1 MNVVTDFFGITNSK
15 EDENE
20 SVNDTSVESS
30 LEKQETINDGDNDTL
45 LAKDTDT
52 DTDDDENNDDGED
65 DNVALNDDED
75 EDEDEDDDDDSEDE
89 DEEDDDSDDEDLQK
103 LQGYEEKNVLVDYHP
118 EVVQI
123 SEEELQT
130 YSKVVRDNNGKIVD
144 PFHKTIPIMT
154 KYEKAKVIG
163 IRAQQIN
170 SGSEPFI
177 PVDVNMIDGLSIA
190 NQELLE
196 KKIPFIIRR
205 PIPNGSSEYWN
216 INDLELLE

>member
-1 MNVVTDFFGITNSK
+1 MSIVTDFFGITNSK
-15 EDENE
+15 QDGDESANKQSSE
-20 SVNDTSVESS
+20 TS
-30 LEKQETINDGDNDTL
+30 LETQNPDDQKNFGEILT
-45 LAKDTDT
+45 KDTDEE
-52 DTDDDENNDDGED
+52 DSDEDDGK
-65 DNVALNDDED
+65 VSG
-75 EDEDEDDDDDSEDE
+75 EDDDDDNDDE
-89 DEEDDDSDDEDLQK
+89 DDNDDNDDEDDNDDDDDDDDSDDEDLQK

-130 YSKVVRDNNGKIVD
+130 YSQVVRDNNGKIID

-154 KYEKAKVIG
+154 KYEKAKIIG

-190 NQELLE
+190 NEELLQ

-205 PIPNGSSEYWN
+205 PMPNGSSEYWN
-216 INDLELLE
+216 IVDLELLE

>member
-1 MNVVTDFFGITNSK
+1 MNIVTDFFGITNSK
-15 EDENE
+15 QDDESE
-20 SVNDTSVESS
+20 NDQSTETS
-30 LEKQETINDGDNDTL
+30 LETQNPDDQTNFGEILT
-45 LAKDTDT
+45 KDTDEEGS
-52 DTDDDENNDDGED
+52 DEDDGKVSGDED
-65 DNVALNDDED
+65 DGKVSGDED
-75 EDEDEDDDDDSEDE
+75 DGKVSGDEDDDE
-89 DEEDDDSDDEDLQK
+89 DDSDDEDLQK
-103 LQGYEEKNVLVDYHP
+103 LQGYDEKNVLVDYHP

-130 YSKVVRDNNGKIVD
+130 YSQVVRDNNGKIID

-154 KYEKAKVIG
+154 KYEKAKIIG

-190 NQELLE
+190 NEELLQ

-205 PIPNGSSEYWN
+205 PMPNGSSEYWN
-216 INDLELLE
+216 IADLELLE

>member
-1 MNVVTDFFGITNSK
+1 MNIVTDFFGITNSK
-15 EDENE
+15 QDDESE
-20 SVNDTSVESS
+20 NDQSTETS
-30 LEKQETINDGDNDTL
+30 LETQNPDDLKNFGEILT
-45 LAKDTDT
+45 KDTDEE
-52 DTDDDENNDDGED
+52 DSEEDDGKVSGDED
-65 DNVALNDDED
+65 DGKVSG
-75 EDEDEDDDDDSEDE
+75 DEDDDE
-89 DEEDDDSDDEDLQK
+89 DDSDDEDLQK
-103 LQGYEEKNVLVDYHP
+103 LQGYDEKNVLVDYHP

-130 YSKVVRDNNGKIVD
+130 YSQVVRDNNGKIID

-154 KYEKAKVIG
+154 KYEKAKIIG

-190 NQELLE
+190 NEELLQ

-205 PIPNGSSEYWN
+205 PMPNGSSEYWN
-216 INDLELLE
+216 IADLELLE

>member
-30 LEKQETINDGDNDTL
+30 LEKQEPINEDDNDTL
-45 LAKDTDT
+45 LAKDTDEE
-52 DTDDDENNDDGED
+52 DDDENNDDGED
-65 DNVALNDDED
+65 DNDALDDEEEGDDDSDDED
-75 EDEDEDDDDDSEDE
+75 ED
-89 DEEDDDSDDEDLQK
+89 EDDDSDDEDLQK

-170 SGSEPFI
+170 SGFCRGGLVCLQSFYLRLMH
-177 PVDVNMIDGLSIA
+177 NAHKALIDLDSYLST
-190 NQELLE
+190 L
-196 KKIPFIIRR
+196 
-205 PIPNGSSEYWN
+205 SSLDHATKN
-216 INDLELLE
+216 LHQ

>member
-1 MNVVTDFFGITNSK
+1 MSIVTDFFGITNSK
-15 EDENE
+15 QDDDEIATE
-20 SVNDTSVESS
+20 QSIETS
-30 LEKQETINDGDNDTL
+30 LETQNPDDQENDDET
-45 LAKDTDT
+45 LAKDTDEE
-52 DTDDDENNDDGED
+52 DSDEDDGK
-65 DNVALNDDED
+65 VSG
-75 EDEDEDDDDDSEDE
+75 EDDDDGDNDDDDDDDDDD
-89 DEEDDDSDDEDLQK
+89 DEEDDSDDEDLQK

-130 YSKVVRDNNGKIVD
+130 YSQVVRDNNGKIID

-154 KYEKAKVIG
+154 KYEKAKIIG

-190 NQELLE
+190 NEELLQ

-205 PIPNGSSEYWN
+205 PMPNGSSEYWN
-216 INDLELLE
+216 IVDLELLE

>member
-30 LEKQETINDGDNDTL
+30 LEKQEPINEDDNDTL
-45 LAKDTDT
+45 LAKDSDEE
-52 DTDDDENNDDGED
+52 DDDENNDDGED
-65 DNVALNDDED
+65 DNDALDDE
-75 EDEDEDDDDDSEDE
+75 EEGDDDSDE
-89 DEEDDDSDDEDLQK
+89 DEEYDDDSDDEDLQK
-103 LQGYEEKNVLVDYHP
+103 LQGYQEKNVLVDYHP

-205 PIPNGSSEYWN
+205 PMPNGSSEYWN

>member
-1 MNVVTDFFGITNSK
+1 MNVVTDFFGITNSNQ
-15 EDENE
+15 DENE

-30 LEKQETINDGDNDTL
+30 LEKQEPTNEDDNDTL
-45 LAKDTDT
+45 LANDTDKE
-52 DTDDDENNDDGED
+52 DGEDDDDTLDDGED
-65 DNVALNDDED
+65 DDDTLDDGED
-75 EDEDEDDDDDSEDE
+75 DDSDDDDDD
-89 DEEDDDSDDEDLQK
+89 DDEDDDSDDEDLQK
-103 LQGYEEKNVLVDYHP
+103 LQGYQEKNVLVDYHP
-118 EVVQI
+118 EVMQI

-205 PIPNGSSEYWN
+205 PMPNGSSEYWN

>member
-1 MNVVTDFFGITNSK
+1 MNIVTDFFGITNSK
-15 EDENE
+15 QDDESE
-20 SVNDTSVESS
+20 NDQSTETS
-30 LEKQETINDGDNDTL
+30 LETQNPDDQTNFGEILT
-45 LAKDTDT
+45 KDTDEEGS
-52 DTDDDENNDDGED
+52 DEDDGK
-65 DNVALNDDED
+65 VSG
-75 EDEDEDDDDDSEDE
+75 DEDDDE
-89 DEEDDDSDDEDLQK
+89 DDSDDEDLQK
-103 LQGYEEKNVLVDYHP
+103 LQGYDEKNVLVDYHP

-130 YSKVVRDNNGKIVD
+130 YSQVVRDNNGKIID

-154 KYEKAKVIG
+154 KYEKAKIIG

-190 NQELLE
+190 NEELLQ

-205 PIPNGSSEYWN
+205 PMPNGSSEYWN
-216 INDLELLE
+216 IADLELLE

>member
-1 MNVVTDFFGITNSK
+1 MSIVTDFFGITNSK
-15 EDENE
+15 QDGDESANKQSSE
-20 SVNDTSVESS
+20 TS
-30 LEKQETINDGDNDTL
+30 LETQNPDDQENDDET
-45 LAKDTDT
+45 LAKDTDEE
-52 DTDDDENNDDGED
+52 DSDEDDGKVSGED
-65 DNVALNDDED
+65 DDNDDED
-75 EDEDEDDDDDSEDE
+75 DNDDNDDDDDD
-89 DEEDDDSDDEDLQK
+89 DDDDSDDEDLQK

-130 YSKVVRDNNGKIVD
+130 YSQVVRDNNGKIID

-154 KYEKAKVIG
+154 KYEKAKIIG

-190 NQELLE
+190 NEELLQ

-205 PIPNGSSEYWN
+205 PMPNGSSEYWN
-216 INDLELLE
+216 IVDLELLE

>member
-30 LEKQETINDGDNDTL
+30 LEKQEPINEDDNDTL
-45 LAKDTDT
+45 LAKDSDEE
-52 DTDDDENNDDGED
+52 DDDENNDDGED
-65 DNVALNDDED
+65 DNDALDDE
-75 EDEDEDDDDDSEDE
+75 EEGDDDSDE
-89 DEEDDDSDDEDLQK
+89 DEEYDDDSDDEDLQK

-205 PIPNGSSEYWN
+205 PMPNGSSEYWN